1 MARSKA
7 TQRIVEAAV
16 THFAAAS
23 YDGASLSAIAEA
35 VGIRKASLYAHF
47 ASKEALFMAAFEE
60 ALTKE
65 RAFADDCFADEGSE
79 AFPGSHYCQALVRR
93 FGEVAHLRF
102 FLRASYISPVT
113 LTEPIDALHETYLA
127 QLKAHFLDKL
137 SRWEKAT
144 ITPTSTQVSRFG
156 EAYLGIVDSLQVKL
170 IYTTAELGERRL
182 AALLSVF
189 EDSLIHHLD
198 TGKTS

>member
-60 ALTKE
+60 ALTAE
-65 RAFADDCFADEGSE
+65 CAFADDCFAGEGSE
-79 AFPGSHYCQALVRR
+79 ALPGSHYCQALVRR
-93 FGEVAHLRF
+93 FGDVAHLRF
-102 FLRASYISPVT
+102 FLRASYMPPAT
-113 LTEPIDALHETYLA
+113 LTERVDTLHEEYLA
-127 QLKAHFLDKL
+127 QLKALFLDKL
-137 SRWEKAT
+137 PCWEKAT
-144 ITPTSTQVSRFG
+144 GTPTLIQVSQFG

-182 AALLSVF
+182 AALSSVF
-189 EDSLIHHLD
+189 EDSLIHHLN

>member
-16 THFAAAS
+16 THFAAAN

-60 ALTKE
+60 ALSKE
-65 RAFADDCFADEGSE
+65 RAFVDDCFADEKSQ
-79 AFPGSHYCQALVRR
+79 ALPGSGYCQALVRR
-93 FGEVAHLRF
+93 FGDVAHLRF
-102 FLRASYISPVT
+102 FLRASYMSPAA
-113 LTEPIDALHETYLA
+113 LAEPIDALHEAYLA
-127 QLKAHFLDKL
+127 QLKTLFLDKL

-144 ITPTSTQVSRFG
+144 VTPTSTQVARFG
-156 EAYLGIVDSLQVKL
+156 ETYLGIVDSLQVKL

-182 AALLSVF
+182 AALLSTF
-189 EDSLIHHLD
+189 EDSLTHHLY
-198 TGKTS
+198 TSTTS